1 MTSDSAVAR
10 RLDDTASRQPPPP
23 DTLPHPGDA
32 FPLQTLSNPPSA
44 SSISDLTS
52 DDDENTAPRRT
63 ALRPTRPPGN
73 VAKLIHPPTPTG
85 PPIGGMEQSTRRRSS
100 SITGTAA
107 VSASKQDRKHRSKR
121 RRDDHIAE
129 EGEEDSAGHA
139 SDSGSR
145 SDSTDFELDDMSADG
160 LDDDEET
167 GLTKKVRRKN
177 AKRKR
182 RNTLLDNRVVPDTG
196 LTFTKEEKA
205 AADQSLYRSML
216 INVTLI
222 CLW

>member
-10 RLDDTASRQPPPP
+10 WLDDTASRQPP
-23 DTLPHPGDA
+23 DTLLRPGDE
-32 FPLQTLSNPPSA
+32 FPLRTFSNPPST
-44 SSISDLTS
+44 SSLSDLSS
-52 DDDENTAPRRT
+52 DDDAPRWIAKPTTKR
-63 ALRPTRPPGN
+63 RPAD

-85 PPIGGMEQSTRRRSS
+85 ATFGMEQSTRRRSS
-100 SITGTAA
+100 SITGAA
-107 VSASKQDRKHRSKR
+107 AAAAAATSNKERKHRSKR

-129 EGEEDSAGHA
+129 EGEDSSGHA

-182 RNTLLDNRVVPDTG
+182 RNTLLDNRIVPDNG
-196 LTFTKEEKA
+196 LAFTKEEKA
-205 AADQSLYRSML
+205 LADQSLYRDML
-216 INVTLI
+216 INVMLI